1 MMKKSLKPM
10 KTIFK
15 LLAVAC
21 ILMIPFLGSTQSRL
35 DKQVLI
41 NIGNENVTVKEFMDV
56 YNKNN
61 INVEVIDKKSLE
73 EYLNLY
79 INFKLKV
86 MEAEALKMDTS
97 QSFINELEGYREQ
110 LAKPYFND
118 ETVSEALLQEAYERK
133 MQEVRAAHILIV
145 LDKNANP
152 ADTLIAYNK
161 IMQLRN
167 RILEEGEDFGTVA
180 AEASEDPSARDREAI
195 PNQQPP
201 RPGNKGDLGYFSV
214 FDMVYPFEN
223 GAYNTPVGG
232 VSMPVRSD
240 FGYHIIK
247 VIDRGPALGTI
258 EAAHIYA
265 AVPPDA
271 TEELIL
277 EKQDKIN
284 NIYQKIQEG
293 MSFEDAA
300 KQYSEDR
307 GSAANN
313 GLLNKFTVNRIVP
326 EFVETIKTLKPGE
339 VSEPIKT
346 MYGFHIIKLIGLS
359 QPGDFETE
367 KKNLSDRLNRDARAQ
382 KSEEAVIKQIK
393 KEANFKQFD
402 KNLYDFISQIDSTL
416 PMAQFDASEFKL
428 ANDPLFRI
436 GKQDFTQTDFAIYL
450 QEKQKPQQGMKAENY
465 AYMLYNDFVNESVI
479 SYEDSML
486 EQKHPDFAML
496 MKEYRDGILLFDL
509 MDQKVW
515 SKAVKDTTGLKTFH
529 ADNQNKYMWDKRLS
543 VTNYTITDE
552 RELEKAS
559 VIIKKYDDDFEIRDA
574 LAADSL
580 RAVRIQPGK
589 FEQGD
594 NQFVD
599 IADWQPGLYGPFS
612 SDVDRFSVFVRVR
625 EVLDVQPKAL
635 NEARGL
641 ITSDYQNHLEEKW
654 MEELRAKYPVTINQ
668 KVLEKV
674 KNN

>member
-1 MMKKSLKPM
+1 MKQSLKPM
-10 KTIFK
+10 KTTINLFVIAC
-15 LLAVAC
+15 LLL
-21 ILMIPFLGSTQSRL
+21 ISFTGNSQSRQ

-61 INVEVIDKKSLE
+61 VNVEVLDKKSLE
-73 EYLNLY
+73 EYLELY

-86 MEAEALKMDTS
+86 IEAEALKMDTA
-97 QSFINELEGYREQ
+97 QSFINELEGYRQQ

-118 ETVSEALLQEAYERK
+118 ENVSEALLQEAYERK
-133 MQEVRAAHILIV
+133 MQDVRASHILIM
-145 LDKNANP
+145 LDKNASP
-152 ADTLIAYNK
+152 ADTLQAYNK
-161 IMQLRN
+161 IMKLRN
-167 RILEEGEDFGTVA
+167 RILSGEDFGAVA
-180 AEASEDPSARDREAI
+180 AETSEDPSARDRDAI

-223 GAYNTPVGG
+223 GAYNTPIGE
-232 VSMPVRSD
+232 VSMPVRSE

-247 VIDRGPALGTI
+247 VIDRSPAMGII

-271 TEELIL
+271 TEEMIA

-326 EFVETIKTLKPGE
+326 EFVETIKTLEPEE
-339 VSEPIKT
+339 VSQPIKT

-359 QPGDFETE
+359 QPNDFEAE

-402 KNLYDFISQIDSTL
+402 KNLHEFIAQIDSTL
-416 PMAQFDASEFKL
+416 PMAQFDAGKFESAK
-428 ANDPLFRI
+428 APLFRF
-436 GKQDFTQTDFAIYL
+436 GKQDFTQVNFADYI
-450 QEKQKPQQGMKAENY
+450 QERQKIQQGMKAENY
-465 AYMLYNDFVNESVI
+465 AYMLYNDFVNESAI
-479 SYEDSML
+479 KYEDSML

-515 SKAVKDTTGLKTFH
+515 SKAVKDTTGLKAFH
-529 ADNQNKYMWDKRLS
+529 AQNENNYMWAKRLN
-543 VTNYTITDE
+543 TTIYTITDE

-559 VIIKKYDDDFEIRDA
+559 KIIKKYDDDFEIRDA
-574 LAADSL
+574 FAADSL

-589 FEQGD
+589 FEEGD
-594 NQFVD
+594 NKFVD
-599 IADWQPGLYGPFS
+599 MADWKPGLYGPFK

-625 EVLDVQPKAL
+625 EVLAVQPKAL

-641 ITSDYQNHLEEKW
+641 ITSDYQNHLEKQW
-654 MEELRAKYPVTINQ
+654 MEELRAKYPVKVNQ
-668 KVLEKV
+668 KVFDKV
-674 KNN
+674 KTKK